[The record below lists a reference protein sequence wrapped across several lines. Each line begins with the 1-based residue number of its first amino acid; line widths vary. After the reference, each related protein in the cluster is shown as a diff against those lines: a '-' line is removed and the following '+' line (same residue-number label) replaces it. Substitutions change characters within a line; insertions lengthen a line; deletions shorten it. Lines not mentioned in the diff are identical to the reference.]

1 MGQGAGLDQAGGQSV
16 TEAWRPQ
23 RPIEIVA
30 GTPPGGGL
38 DRSARALLKAI
49 ETNRLVDVPVK
60 VVNVG
65 GDGGR
70 KAWGHIERYAGDG
83 HVIGI
88 SSPNMTADYLIG
100 VTKSDPGRLH
110 HWRSCTANTSRLL
123 FAPTRPSAAAPT

>member
-1 MGQGAGLDQAGGQSV
+1 MIWQP
-16 TEAWRPQ
+16 ERE
-23 RPIEIVA
+23 IEIIA

-38 DRSARALLKAI
+38 DRSARALVKAI
-49 ETNRLVDVPVK
+49 TATGLLDVPVR

-65 GDGGR
+65 GEGGR
-70 KAWGHIERYAGDG
+70 KAWRHVEQHARDG

-100 VTKSDPGRLH
+100 VTKSDPGGLH
-110 HWRSCTANTSRLL
+110 RWRSCTANTSRLL